1 LLIPPPFSSFRAY
14 RSSLPYQR
22 LWGTDSTSIPTAAQ
36 AATLATEPP
45 KEEQEKEYIKVQ
57 SLLDTEMKEIFV
69 LNDIP
74 VLIEIPN
81 VVIGD
86 APEIGVERKPEPTR
100 IIPIIRTP
108 RREPVVEPEFSI
120 YAVSPFR
127 TNLHFSFLTLFLI
140 KLGTAQHPSSPLLNK
155 AMYITPVRQAFLAS
169 GDIDLTLLRA
179 ASERVS
185 EILQENRRRVDAGE
199 DPSTVRSMSS
209 EFFSRISSQSVVCST
224 EEARRRRAQEISTAR
239 QNIAGLSVLEL

>member
-1 LLIPPPFSSFRAY
+1 MTTE
-14 RSSLPYQR
+14 
-22 LWGTDSTSIPTAAQ
+22 TDFASIPTAAQ
-36 AATLATEPP
+36 AAALVTEPP
-45 KEEQEKEYIKVQ
+45 KDEQEKTEYVNVQ
-57 SLLDTEMKEIFV
+57 HLLDTEMKEIFV

-86 APEIGVERKPEPTR
+86 APEIVERKPEPAR
-100 IIPIIRTP
+100 IIPVIRTP
-108 RREPVVEPEFSI
+108 RREPVLEPEFSI
-120 YAVSPFR
+120 YAVSFNSLSEHVLEPD
-127 TNLHFSFLTLFLI
+127 
-140 KLGTAQHPSSPLLNK
+140 KLVHSVIQHPSSPLLNK

-209 EFFSRISSQSVVCST
+209 ESFSTTCLL
-224 EEARRRRAQEISTAR
+224 
-239 QNIAGLSVLEL
+239 NL

>member
-1 LLIPPPFSSFRAY
+1 
-14 RSSLPYQR
+14 
-22 LWGTDSTSIPTAAQ
+22 
-36 AATLATEPP
+36 
-45 KEEQEKEYIKVQ
+45 
-57 SLLDTEMKEIFV
+57 MKEIFV

-86 APEIGVERKPEPTR
+86 APEIVELELKPEPEPAR
-100 IIPIIRTP
+100 IIPVIRTP
-108 RREPVVEPEFSI
+108 HREPVVEPEFSI

-127 TNLHFSFLTLFLI
+127 TFISLSDMFLMKPLRSVI
-140 KLGTAQHPSSPLLNK
+140 QHPSSPLLNK
-155 AMYITPVRQAFLAS
+155 AMYITPVRQAFLTS

-199 DPSTVRSMSS
+199 DPSTLRSMSFRVFFKIIFSICDFPDRGGAPQTCTGDFDGSS
-209 EFFSRISSQSVVCST
+209 EYRK
-224 EEARRRRAQEISTAR
+224 RAFGFGALKFLYHAF
-239 QNIAGLSVLEL
+239 NMFWVLII